1 MLMCRSFRYCVSHCL
16 YAAMTKL
23 EELSRDV
30 GTSSLVRCL
39 GYLSSLSLLVAIC
52 LGLYVR
58 WEKTAEAM
66 ILVIFILGL
75 FVLGIASIL
84 YYYFSMEAASMS
96 LFHLWFGFL
105 LGLLCFLSSPSLAT
119 DVKEQVTDYLLLS
132 SLVLRTLWALV
143 ERVCGCT
150 RFRPALL
157 TSAEFLELV
166 GFAVAS
172 TTLLLHK
179 SASIILLVVAL
190 AALIVS
196 LRMKS
201 FFAITNLACFVGVA
215 ALLFSSLEL
224 SPNLYG
230 LICCLGRLVC
240 QPLLDLYFS
249 GLSVTER
256 WLPLL
261 TCGRLWRRLSVL
273 PLTLVELAF
282 LTLAGFKLGSLGQW
296 YLVIPGFVVSGAF
309 WLVCHVVF
317 VISLWGFHTKL
328 NDCQR
333 VFFAQRSDTRSLDR
347 VMASRGMR
355 HFCLISQRLV
365 FFSLISTI
373 ILAAVSWQS
382 TNGIFMSVFL
392 IVLPLETLAHSLFHE
407 FGNCLG
413 GTCVGYAVVIPTNYC
428 SLDGQPT
435 LLPPDLVQ
443 ELNLRSTGMLNN
455 IQRFFS
461 QHMIETYGCDYSAG
475 GMVADALQTK
485 LRSFMEQ
492 RTADGPRHDTYV
504 IYYSGHSLR
513 SGEWALAGGDTLR
526 LEQLLEWWKEKNAGF
541 CSRLIVVL
549 DDENAGPWVR
559 EVWKVDELYVAVQG
573 AELTRLKDVEEA
585 ELPQLGDFTARWVEY
600 NCNPESDICWSE
612 GSGGVS
618 AIYGVSM
625 RWGDYT
631 LHLPTG
637 SDVTKHWKTY
647 FPRATFPLVHL
658 ANWCGGLN
666 LFWVCN
672 VCLRCFRRLKLS
684 WFPPSVLDTG
694 QGFKLVKS

>member
-1 MLMCRSFRYCVSHCL
+1 MCRSFRYCVSHCL

-23 EELSRDV
+23 EELNRDV
-30 GTSSLVRCL
+30 GTSSSVRCL

-58 WEKTAEAM
+58 WEKTAETM

-132 SLVLRTLWALV
+132 SLLLRTLWALV

-172 TTLLLHK
+172 TTLLLNK

-296 YLVIPGFVVSGAF
+296 YLVIPGFVISGAF

-333 VFFAQRSDTRSLDR
+333 VFFAQRSDTRSLNR

-373 ILAAVSWQS
+373 ILAAVSWQVGLQS
-382 TNGIFMSVFL
+382 YVQYRARGQACLFL
-392 IVLPLETLAHSLFHE
+392 CVHS
-407 FGNCLG
+407 
-413 GTCVGYAVVIPTNYC
+413 
-428 SLDGQPT
+428 
-435 LLPPDLVQ
+435 
-443 ELNLRSTGMLNN
+443 
-455 IQRFFS
+455 
-461 QHMIETYGCDYSAG
+461 
-475 GMVADALQTK
+475 
-485 LRSFMEQ
+485 
-492 RTADGPRHDTYV
+492 
-504 IYYSGHSLR
+504 
-513 SGEWALAGGDTLR
+513 
-526 LEQLLEWWKEKNAGF
+526 
-541 CSRLIVVL
+541 
-549 DDENAGPWVR
+549 
-559 EVWKVDELYVAVQG
+559 G
-573 AELTRLKDVEEA
+573 AENRRYSYK
-585 ELPQLGDFTARWVEY
+585 Q
-600 NCNPESDICWSE
+600 
-612 GSGGVS
+612 SG
-618 AIYGVSM
+618 
-625 RWGDYT
+625 
-631 LHLPTG
+631 
-637 SDVTKHWKTY
+637 K
-647 FPRATFPLVHL
+647 
-658 ANWCGGLN
+658 
-666 LFWVCN
+666 
-672 VCLRCFRRLKLS
+672 
-684 WFPPSVLDTG
+684 
-694 QGFKLVKS
+694 